1 MTESILFIALISI
14 GGAVITW
21 LHGKRKYKE
30 GMIFALIDLH
40 KGNLTYTYEEIDGNI
55 YMEVTHEVEDA

>member
-1 MTESILFIALISI
+1 MTESILFIALLSI
-14 GGAVITW
+14 GGALITW

-40 KGNLTYTYEEIDGNI
+40 KGKLTYTYEEVDGNI
-55 YMEVTHEVEDA
+55 YMEVNHEVEDA